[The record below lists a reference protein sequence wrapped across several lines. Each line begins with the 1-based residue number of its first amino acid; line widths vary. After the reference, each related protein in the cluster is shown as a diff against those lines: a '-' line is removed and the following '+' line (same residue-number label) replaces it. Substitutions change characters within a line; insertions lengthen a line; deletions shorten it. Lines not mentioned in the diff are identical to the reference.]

1 MQYLLSE
8 CRSEFYGF
16 SRLWKNIWKLSLDI
30 ENYWLTKMLN
40 IGKNKAY
47 NLLKDKSI
55 ENIKIGARYKIPKKA
70 VIEYILKIQDEG
82 KNHVII
88 E

>member
-1 MQYLLSE
+1 MP
-8 CRSEFYGF
+8 FYF
-16 SRLWKNIWKLSLDI
+16 SNLILQFA
-30 ENYWLTKMLN
+30 

-82 KNHVII
+82 KNHAII

>member
-30 ENYWLTKMLN
+30 EN
-40 IGKNKAY
+40 NKAY

-82 KNHVII
+82 KNHAII

>member
-1 MQYLLSE
+1 MDFQDYEKIFESYPSIL
-8 CRSEFYGF
+8 
-16 SRLWKNIWKLSLDI
+16 KITD
-30 ENYWLTKMLN
+30 LT
-40 IGKNKAY
+40 KAY

-82 KNHVII
+82 KNHAII

>member
-1 MQYLLSE
+1 M
-8 CRSEFYGF
+8 
-16 SRLWKNIWKLSLDI
+16 NIQDYEKIFESYPPILKITD
-30 ENYWLTKMLN
+30 LTKMLN

-47 NLLKDKSI
+47 DLLKDSSI
-55 ENIKIGARYKIPKKA
+55 ENIKIGTRYKIPKKA

-82 KNHVII
+82 KNHAII

>member
-1 MQYLLSE
+1 MDFQDYEKIFESYPSIL
-8 CRSEFYGF
+8 
-16 SRLWKNIWKLSLDI
+16 KITD
-30 ENYWLTKMLN
+30 LTKMLN

-82 KNHVII
+82 RNHAII